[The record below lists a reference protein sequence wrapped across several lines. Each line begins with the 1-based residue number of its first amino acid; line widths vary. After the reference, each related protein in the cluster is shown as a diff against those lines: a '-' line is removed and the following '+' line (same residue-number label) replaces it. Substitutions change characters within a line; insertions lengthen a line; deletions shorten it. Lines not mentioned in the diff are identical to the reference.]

1 MGTPREPKPA
11 KFFVALLS
19 SHTDLLPTVEKDLS
33 NILGAV
39 DARSEVWPW
48 TVSNFYEKEM
58 GSDLRRRFLSFE
70 PLASPGELA
79 RIKLL
84 TQQVEDMY
92 RDPSTRAPALAGG
105 SCSGFRPTGVLEVA
119 TGSPVGLH
127 KSADHPGRRVNIDPG
142 YIDAFKVALASTKN
156 AGQRIY
162 LHSGIHAEAT
172 LQYFDGA
179 FHGLAYTYP
188 DYLWPATLAFFT
200 SLRSAYLDQ
209 LRRLGYA

>member
-1 MGTPREPKPA
+1 MGTPREPRPA
-11 KFFVALLS
+11 KYFVALLS
-19 SHTDLLPTVEKDLS
+19 SDSELLITVESDLAA
-33 NILGAV
+33 ILGAI

-58 GSDLRRRFLSFE
+58 GVGLLRRFLSFK
-70 PLASPGELA
+70 PLASAGELA

-84 TQQVEDMY
+84 TQHVEDKY

-105 SCSGFRPTGVLEVA
+105 SCSGFRPTGVLENA

-127 KSADHPGRRVNIDPG
+127 KSADRPGRRVNIDPG

-162 LHSGIHAEAT
+162 FHSGIYAEAT
-172 LQYFDGA
+172 LMYFDGA

-188 DYLWPATLAFFT
+188 DYLWPQTLAFFT
-200 SLRSAYLDQ
+200 SLRSVYVDQ
-209 LRRLGYA
+209 LRRLG